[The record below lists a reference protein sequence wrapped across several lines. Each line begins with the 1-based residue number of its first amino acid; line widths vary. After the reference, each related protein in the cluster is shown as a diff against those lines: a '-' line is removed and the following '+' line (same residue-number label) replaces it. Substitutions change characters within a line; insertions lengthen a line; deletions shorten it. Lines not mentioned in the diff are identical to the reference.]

1 MPEWYTTLLSGM
13 PVCKTRMRGASVLM
27 TLVQCQLLLGATC
40 GATSPAAHPIGASQR
55 PHIVFVMADVSAEQ
69 QHHHHHPSAPTQ
81 PNSRAADLQDLGHGN
96 VGWHRKGPQAV
107 PEVQTPAMD
116 SLVAEGVA
124 LERVYSYACC
134 SPTRSSFVS
143 GRLPIHVNILNTD
156 PASFNTSTGEGAGIA
171 TYMTGIGAV
180 LARGNYTTAVVG
192 KWDGT
197 QLFSVL
203 HISLSR
209 RTGLSEAT
217 AAAAAAVQLICR
229 SWNGY
234 TSPHSQRSWC
244 ALAVHSSISIPIFS
258 ACDVVCTAEM
268 LPCCW
273 PAGFQQALIY
283 FHHCNSCAAR
293 DIQVH
298 AAVF

>member
-1 MPEWYTTLLSGM
+1 
-13 PVCKTRMRGASVLM
+13 MRGASVLM

-81 PNSRAADLQDLGHGN
+81 PNSHAADLQDLGHGN

-171 TYMTGIGAV
+171 THMTGIGAV

-197 QLFSVL
+197 QLVCYVYIF
-203 HISLSR
+203 LSH
-209 RTGLSEAT
+209 RTGLSDVCYVYVAVGMATPHHTPRGRGAHWQCT
-217 AAAAAAVQLICR
+217 AA
-229 SWNGY
+229 
-234 TSPHSQRSWC
+234 SPSPFSQR
-244 ALAVHSSISIPIFS
+244 V
-258 ACDVVCTAEM
+258 T
-268 LPCCW
+268 
-273 PAGFQQALIY
+273 
-283 FHHCNSCAAR
+283 
-293 DIQVH
+293 
-298 AAVF
+298 